1 MIRISTL
8 KVLTFLVS
16 FLFIGT
22 NNILAEDDKPVQITI
37 PSTGHLAFVPE
48 RNFTGPAGIIVSNFT
63 GSSNTTS
70 PGLSF
75 NNQELDE
82 GIVIAHTA
90 GSTTPL
96 ILTAR
101 PGVYTLTYTDQSA
114 TKQYFTT
121 SAYWTEEAIATT
133 TINGRRVYK
142 FVNTTERVGFV
153 RDETYALTNYASCG
167 MNEGEHLYTALATTA
182 LDRIAATLETITDA
196 LSFIPWSEK
205 FKCPM
210 VETAGITDVITKA
223 NTSEVIYNLQGVRLS
238 KPQRGL
244 NIVNGKKVLLP

>member
-48 RNFTGPAGIIVSNFT
+48 RNFTGPAGVVVSNFT

-75 NNQELDE
+75 NNQELGE

-114 TKQYFTT
+114 TKQYFST

-182 LDRIAATLETITDA
+182 LDRIAATLETTTDA
-196 LSFIPWSEK
+196 LSIPWSEK

-210 VETAGITDVITKA
+210 VETAGISDVITKA